1 MRARRGALLATAIL
15 ALAAAA
21 PATAGGQPRLDARA
35 WALIEAR
42 SGEVLAARA
51 ASERLPVA
59 SATKLMTAYV
69 ALRRLPLRE
78 RVRAAPYAAS
88 PAESL
93 LGLRDGERVSVRDL
107 LYGLILR
114 SGNDAAHALA
124 VAAAGS
130 RERFVRLMNRA
141 AAALG
146 LADTRFSNPI
156 GLDEAGN
163 HSSALDL
170 TRLGRLLLRIPAFA
184 RIAASRSAV
193 LRSLRPPRRVVT
205 RNDLLRRVRWV
216 NGIKTGYTLGAGY
229 VLVGAAERKGVQL
242 VSTVLGAPSEAA
254 RDTETARLLDYGF
267 SRYRERRPVRAGE
280 ELASASIRHSG
291 GELALRAGRTVL
303 AGVRPGQ
310 RLTVSVRA
318 PEEVEG
324 PLRRGAALGR
334 ALVAVDGLPVAS
346 VPLRAARAVPEAG
359 PLDRARGFLGG
370 LVFPLAPALFAIL
383 LGAILLRRWQR

>member
-15 ALAAAA
+15 ALAAAL
-21 PATAGGQPRLDARA
+21 PATAGGQPQLDARA

-69 ALRRLPLRE
+69 ALRRLSLRE
-78 RVRAAPYAAS
+78 RVPAAPYAAS

-114 SGNDAAHALA
+114 SGNDAAHSLA

-141 AAALG
+141 AATLG

-156 GLDEAGN
+156 GLDGPGN
-163 HSSALDL
+163 YSSALDL
-170 TRLGRLLLRIPAFA
+170 ARLGRLLLRIPAFA
-184 RIAASRSAV
+184 RIAASESAV
-193 LRSLRPPRRVVT
+193 LRSLRPPRRVVS
-205 RNDLLRRVRWV
+205 RNDLLRHVRWV
-216 NGIKTGYTLGAGY
+216 NGIKTGHTLGAGY
-229 VLVGAAERKGVQL
+229 VLVGAAKRKGVQL
-242 VSTVLGAPSEAA
+242 VSAVLGAPSEAA

-291 GELALRAGRTVL
+291 DELALRAGRTVL

-334 ALVAVDGLPVAS
+334 ALVAVDGLPVAA

-359 PLDRARGFLGG
+359 PLDRARSFLGG